1 VDRLAHV
8 DFRLAATGDSRV
20 KRVAVIGA
28 GWSGLACAL
37 ELVDQGVHATL
48 LDAAPQVGGRAR
60 RVDVALGDRVFPL
73 DNGQHILLGGC
84 VETLRLMQRAGID
97 FQSAV
102 SRQPFELRY
111 ADGFRLAAWRF
122 PAPLHLAF
130 GLLFARGLSWRDRV
144 AMVRWVQRQQ
154 LAKWLI
160 DGDRP
165 AARLFADQP
174 AALVD
179 RIWEP
184 LCLAALNVRLV
195 EASAQIFLNVLR
207 DSVGANAA
215 ASDLLLVRTDLS
227 ALFPE
232 AAVSMIQRLGGSVR
246 LRTDVDVLER
256 ASHAGW
262 RVVARDFSLEVD
274 AVVLALPPPRAKAL
288 LDSAGDGA
296 LAPALA
302 QLGALSMAPIATVY
316 LRYAAPLVLPAP
328 FLALREDPARQDFG
342 QWIFDRWAF
351 DTRCACVASVVV
363 SGDGPHMQL
372 TQEELARSVE
382 RQLSE
387 QLGLPASAARE
398 TITEKRAT
406 IVPRPGLARPP
417 TRLPCSGLYL
427 AGDAAESPYP
437 STIEGSV
444 RSGIAAAGA
453 LLHDIKI

>member
-8 DFRLAATGDSRV
+8 DFRLAATVDRRV

-37 ELVDQGVHATL
+37 ELVDQGVHVTL
-48 LDAAPQVGGRAR
+48 FDAAPQVGGRAR
-60 RVDVALGDRVFPL
+60 RVDIALGDRVFPL
-73 DNGQHILLGGC
+73 DNGQHILLGAC

-97 FQSAV
+97 IQAVV

-122 PAPLHLAF
+122 PAPLHLAL
-130 GLLFARGLSWRDRV
+130 GLLFARGLSGRDRV
-144 AMVRWVQRQQ
+144 AMARWVQRQQ
-154 LAKWLI
+154 RAKWLLE
-160 DGDRP
+160 GDRY
-165 AARLFADQP
+165 AARLFDDQP

-184 LCLAALNVRLV
+184 LCLAALNVRLI

-207 DSVGANAA
+207 DSVGANAS
-215 ASDLLLVRTDLS
+215 ASDLLMVGTDLS

-232 AAVSMIQRLGGSVR
+232 AAVSMIQRFGGSVR

-256 ASHAGW
+256 VAQAGW

-288 LDSAGDGA
+288 LDSARYAA
-296 LAPALA
+296 LAHVLV
-302 QLGALSMAPIATVY
+302 QLDALSTAPIATVY
-316 LRYAAPLVLPAP
+316 LRYASPLFLPAP
-328 FLALREDPARQDFG
+328 FLALREDPARQRFG
-342 QWIFDRWAF
+342 QWIFDRGAF
-351 DTRCACVASVVV
+351 DPRCAGVVSVVV

-382 RQLSE
+382 RQLSG
-387 QLGLPASAARE
+387 QLGLPASAVRE
-398 TITEKRAT
+398 VITEKRAT

-417 TRLPCSGLYL
+417 SRLPCRGLYL
-427 AGDAAESPYP
+427 AGDAADSPYP

-444 RSGIAAAGA
+444 RSGVAAARA